1 MAKAEHTCA
10 ATTRSLPYHKW
21 QLWNYNFIVRICK
34 YSVLCA
40 LKSKAVRQ
48 SKKPYLQWGAYYC
61 HMLMIV
67 CARVTITA
75 SSSEITLVR

>member
-1 MAKAEHTCA
+1 MAKAEHTFA
-10 ATTRSLPYHKW
+10 ARTRSLPYHKW

-48 SKKPYLQWGAYYC
+48 SKKRYLQ
-61 HMLMIV
+61 
-67 CARVTITA
+67 
-75 SSSEITLVR
+75 